1 MLPKNLKFG
10 SKVESASARSYR
22 SNIAPQNGTGVYNLG
37 DTIIVNVPTRNN
49 LCLVP
54 TESYLKFDARVTS
67 GGAGNVVRW
76 DSCGAHGLIQRIRIF
91 HGSNLLQDI
100 DNYGLLAKMMF
111 DLQVP
116 TDAGYGKFNVL
127 SGTRNDLGLT
137 LPTAAAAA
145 NAGTTTAQIDASIAN
160 ALAPLSNA
168 VVSAFQFNSG
178 ESLGTIASAGPV
190 TNTYC
195 LNLISLLGTLCSH
208 NYLPLFAMTS
218 APLRMEI
225 QLVDSGFK
233 ALAGSQAITS
243 IGITNCEYIAN
254 FIELSDSA
262 MSMVYSSLQGQPL
275 QFVVPDYRNYQFA
288 SALQNAVTQVA
299 MPIPAKF
306 SSLKSLFITCRESG
320 TINTATYFPYSSV
333 TRTITDYTFRVGSQL
348 MPTKAVNTIQEM
360 FSEVLK
366 ASGSMS
372 DLSYT
377 PSIEKAS
384 YSLVASAVNNAGG
397 SVHSGSFYIGLDLEN
412 YATAPKDTIFA
423 GYNSNTDDIYAIM
436 TFPAQGGAVQMR
448 FDAFALF
455 DEVLV
460 FENGTAYSKF

>member
-1 MLPKNLKFG
+1 MLPKNLKYG

-22 SNIAPQNGTGVYNLG
+22 SNIAPQNGTGTYNLG

-54 TESYLKFDARVTS
+54 TESYLKFNATVTS
-67 GGAGNVVRW
+67 GANGNVVRW

-100 DNYGLLAKMMF
+100 DNYGLLAKMLF

-116 TDAGYGKFNVL
+116 GDATYGKYNVL
-127 SGTRNDLGLT
+127 TGTRNDLVT
-137 LPTAAAAA
+137 TNPAIATPDATD
-145 NAGTTTAQIDASIAN
+145 AGTTLTLAQALKVFLNGASTST
-160 ALAPLSNA
+160 LQ
-168 VVSAFQFNSG
+168 VNSG
-178 ESLGTIASAGPV
+178 ESLGTIGNGASV
-190 TNTYC
+190 NNTYC
-195 LNLISLLGTLCSH
+195 LNLISLLGTLCSQ

-233 ALAGSQAITS
+233 ALNASAAITS

-288 SALQNAVTQVA
+288 SALQNAITQVA

-320 TINTATYFPYSSV
+320 NINTATFFPYSCV

-372 DLSYT
+372 DLSYQ

-384 YSLVASAVNNAGG
+384 YSLVASVANNAGG

-436 TFPAQGGAVQMR
+436 TFPAQGGVVNTR

-455 DEVLV
+455 DEVIV
-460 FENGTAYSKF
+460 FENGTAYVRF

>member
-1 MLPKNLKFG
+1 MLPKNLKYG

-54 TESYLKFDARVTS
+54 TESYLKFDARVTTV
-67 GGAGNVVRW
+67 ADGNVARW

-116 TDAGYGKFNVL
+116 SDASYGKYNVL
-127 SGTRNDLGLT
+127 SGTRNDLVVT
-137 LPTAAAAA
+137 NPVIATANATD
-145 NAGTTTAQIDASIAN
+145 AGTTQTLAQ
-160 ALAPLSNA
+160 ALKVFLNGTTTSVLQA
-168 VVSAFQFNSG
+168 NSG
-178 ESLGTIASAGPV
+178 ESLGTINIANPV

-195 LNLISLLGTLCSH
+195 LNLISLLGTLCSQ

-233 ALAGSQAITS
+233 ALAASSAVAS

-288 SALQNAVTQVA
+288 SALQNAITQVA

-320 TINTATYFPYSSV
+320 NINTATFFPYSCVS
-333 TRTITDYTFRVGSQL
+333 RTITDYTFRVGSQL

-384 YSLVASAVNNAGG
+384 YSLVASLANNAGG

-436 TFPAQGGAVQMR
+436 TFPAQGGAVNVR

-455 DEVLV
+455 DEVIV

>member
-1 MLPKNLKFG
+1 
-10 SKVESASARSYR
+10 
-22 SNIAPQNGTGVYNLG
+22 
-37 DTIIVNVPTRNN
+37 
-49 LCLVP
+49 
-54 TESYLKFDARVTS
+54 
-67 GGAGNVVRW
+67 
-76 DSCGAHGLIQRIRIF
+76 
-91 HGSNLLQDI
+91 
-100 DNYGLLAKMMF
+100 
-111 DLQVP
+111 
-116 TDAGYGKFNVL
+116 
-127 SGTRNDLGLT
+127 
-137 LPTAAAAA
+137 
-145 NAGTTTAQIDASIAN
+145 
-160 ALAPLSNA
+160 
-168 VVSAFQFNSG
+168 
-178 ESLGTIASAGPV
+178 
-190 TNTYC
+190 
-195 LNLISLLGTLCSH
+195 
-208 NYLPLFAMTS
+208 MTS
-218 APLRMEI
+218 APLRLEI
-225 QLVDSGFK
+225 QLVDSAYK
-233 ALAGSQAITS
+233 ALSAGSPITS
-243 IGITNCEYIAN
+243 IGINNCEYIAN

-288 SALQNAVTQVA
+288 SALQNAITQVA

-306 SSLKSLFITCRESG
+306 SSLKSLFITCRESAN
-320 TINTATYFPYSSV
+320 INTATYFPYSCVS
-333 TRTITDYTFRVGSQL
+333 RTITDYTFRVGSQL

-436 TFPAQGGAVQMR
+436 TFPAQGGVINAR